1 MRFLFVSRI
10 HDIEENRIRG
20 NVDFTVQEPWRRP
33 GADGSLQISTSVVSE
48 AIGQLVSWLSLRN
61 NNFTARPVF
70 LFASNINLDGYIPAP
85 STVELEAWITDGD
98 QESFMFSGTAKV
110 DGEVVVAITDC
121 GGYFMPLAELED
133 PSVARKRFASLMSGD
148 GSSIYSSID
157 SSIDSSTILKNR
169 STQVYGGRQ
178 LIDDV
183 KNLELGRA
191 VTAVKVMRQSEPFYA
206 DHFPRNPVTPIVV
219 INEMIGEATRIMMEG
234 EEFSAL
240 GRDDG
245 YSFDS
250 GDQICNLAPV
260 AVTDL
265 KIKSFILPGDTVVIS
280 VKKMGV
286 LEKEFE
292 TIAEIVVNQKR
303 ILRGRYRYKFVD
315 QVLRGESKNIAT
327 QDLSGRGD
335 VCS

>member
-10 HDIEENRIRG
+10 HDIEENKIRG
-20 NVDFTVQEPWRRP
+20 SVDFTAQDPWRRE
-33 GADGSLQISTSVVSE
+33 GADGSPQISTSVVSE

-70 LFASNINLDGYIPAP
+70 LFASNIDLNGSIPAP
-85 STVELEAWITDGD
+85 STVELEAWITGGD
-98 QESFMFSGTAKV
+98 EESFVFSGTAKV

-133 PSVARKRFASLMSGD
+133 PIVTRQRFTRLTSGAGPINDSINDSTNDSTVPRKSAVS
-148 GSSIYSSID
+148 
-157 SSIDSSTILKNR
+157 
-169 STQVYGGRQ
+169 QVYGSRQ

-183 KNLELGRA
+183 KNIEIGRTI
-191 VTAVKVMRQSEPFYA
+191 VAVKVMRQSEPFYA

-219 INEMIGEATRIMMEG
+219 INEMIGEATRMMMEG
-234 EEFSAL
+234 TEFSVQAK
-240 GRDDG
+240 DDVA
-245 YSFDS
+245 SFMCKLKCK
-250 GDQICNLAPV
+250 IRPV
-260 AVTDL
+260 AVVDL

-286 LEKEFE
+286 LENEFE

-303 ILRGRYRYKFVD
+303 ILRGRYRYKIMD
-315 QVLRGESKNIAT
+315 QIHQGLSKNMVNL
-327 QDLSGRGD
+327 DSSGRGD
-335 VCS
+335 LC